1 VIDESRY
8 RARSLWLDGL
18 AGSLAPRPA
27 LPGDRSCDVVVVGA
41 GFGGLW
47 TAYALATTAPHLDVV
62 LIEAEIAGYG
72 PAGRNAGFVSA
83 GMAAEPHVL
92 ERTHGLDAVR
102 RTERTVIE
110 AIAAIGDVVEAES
123 IDCGYTRGGSFRF
136 ATNAAQLQRIRDG
149 LAGRRRRGFTEDD
162 VFAVSATEIRER
174 VRIEGVV
181 GGTYTPHCARVD
193 PARLARGL
201 ATACERHGVTIHER
215 TRATAIG
222 PGRVVTDQGTV
233 TASWVVRTT
242 ESYTTRLPGER
253 RRYLPIS
260 SHMIATEPLPAS
272 VWAEVGWERRETIA
286 DAAHLFVYAQR
297 TADDRIAIGG
307 RGAPSSFRS
316 RIREADEVRPAIHAR
331 VAEDLR
337 RLFPAAAGA
346 RITHRWGGPF
356 ASPRDW
362 SMAIEVD
369 RPGGY
374 VRAGGFA
381 GHGVTAANVTG
392 RTIADVIL
400 GHETDLVLLPFVG
413 RHSPRWEPEPLRSFG
428 ARVIPLVLGSA
439 DRAEVRT
446 GRLAR
451 RARLVERWT
460 PGR

>member
-1 VIDESRY
+1 
-8 RARSLWLDGL
+8 
-18 AGSLAPRPA
+18 
-27 LPGDRSCDVVVVGA
+27 
-41 GFGGLW
+41 
-47 TAYALATTAPHLDVV
+47 
-62 LIEAEIAGYG
+62 
-72 PAGRNAGFVSA
+72 
-83 GMAAEPHVL
+83 
-92 ERTHGLDAVR
+92 
-102 RTERTVIE
+102 
-110 AIAAIGDVVEAES
+110 
-123 IDCGYTRGGSFRF
+123 
-136 ATNAAQLQRIRDG
+136 
-149 LAGRRRRGFTEDD
+149 
-162 VFAVSATEIRER
+162 
-174 VRIEGVV
+174 
-181 GGTYTPHCARVD
+181 
-193 PARLARGL
+193 
-201 ATACERHGVTIHER
+201 
-215 TRATAIG
+215 
-222 PGRVVTDQGTV
+222 
-233 TASWVVRTT
+233 
-242 ESYTTRLPGER
+242 
-253 RRYLPIS
+253 
-260 SHMIATEPLPAS
+260 MIATEPLPAS

-297 TADDRIAIGG
+297 TTDDRIAIGG

-400 GHETDLVLLPFVG
+400 GRETDLVLLPFVG

-428 ARVIPLVLGSA
+428 ARVIPLVLRSA